1 MDLNKIGK
9 IISEARKKK
18 GMTQKDLASKLH
30 ISDKAISKWE
40 RGLGCPDISFLIP
53 LSQILDISLYELL
66 SGEKEEVEETIKNA
80 IHYSNKEIQRKNK
93 EIKKKSF
100 VFTFLIIVLGIF
112 LGYKLVN
119 LFIYNIPFI
128 NDKDYKLLI
137 DGYQIKDTIEVN
149 KRELEEE
156 EYLRYLGIKFE
167 NIFDGY
173 EESEI
178 EGTLSYILKDENNSE
193 KSFFMISE
201 SESYLDRV
209 LNLMEHRNENNSFLY
224 SLLYNLDPKDIMS
237 GIDNDIELFN
247 YMYLT
252 KDYKPNIFT
261 SVKKMKEN
269 YYEKMA
275 IYIAFP
281 STEYITLLKGDL
293 EGYVLNIHN
302 TMIQI
307 NISRGD
313 KNISILMSG
322 FNKEEIVNFLN
333 TLVIE

>member
-1 MDLNKIGK
+1 MDLFKIGK
-9 IISEARKKK
+9 ILSEARKNK
-18 GMTQKDLASKLH
+18 GMTQRELANKLH

-40 RGLGCPDISFLIP
+40 RGIGCPDISFLIP
-53 LSQILDISLYELL
+53 LSRILDIGLYELL
-66 SGEKEEVEETIKNA
+66 SGEKEEVEETLKNA
-80 IHYSNKEIQRKNK
+80 IHYSNKELQRKKK

-100 VFTFLIIVLGIF
+100 ALTFFIIVIGIIF
-112 LGYKLVN
+112 GYKLVN
-119 LFIYNIPFI
+119 LIIYNTPMVEE
-128 NDKDYKLLI
+128 KDYKLLM

-149 KRELEEE
+149 TKKLKED
-156 EYLRYLGIKFE
+156 EYVTYKGVKFK
-167 NIFDGY
+167 NMFDGY
-173 EESEI
+173 EVSELD
-178 EGTLSYILKDENNSE
+178 GTLRYILNDENNNA
-193 KSFFMISE
+193 KSFIGIGESDTYLKKVLSFMDQ
-201 SESYLDRV
+201 L
-209 LNLMEHRNENNSFLY
+209 NENDSFLY
-224 SLLYNLDPKDIMS
+224 SLIYNLDPKSIMS

-252 KDYKPNIFT
+252 KDYKPNLFT

-281 STEYITLLKGDL
+281 TTEYITLIKGDL
-293 EGYVLNIHN
+293 EGYILGIHN

-307 NISRGD
+307 NIQKDD

-322 FNKEEIVNFLN
+322 FNKEVVVEFLN